1 MINVLKL
8 FRRQSDQ
15 SAEQD
20 HHVAFFEIL
29 KTGNVVHHRL
39 VFPTDLLSRINLIVL
54 IQTEKDCAV
63 KPVMPGKQF
72 RYHRH

>member
-1 MINVLKL
+1 MLKL

-20 HHVAFFEIL
+20 HQIAFFEIL

-39 VFPTDLLSRINLIVL
+39 VFPPDLLSRINLIVL
-54 IQTEKDCAV
+54 IQAEKDCAV
-63 KPVMPGKQF
+63 KPVMLGKQL
-72 RYHRH
+72 RHHGH